1 MARQP
6 SLRLPTRRRAGVL
19 TLAATALACSA
30 AFAWAQQQ
38 PEMRGSALDRR
49 IGDLLGNDNA
59 QATSPLG
66 GASALDAP
74 PYEATGSRADSAL
87 DRLDALDEQ
96 PGALDAAE
104 QQMSGRSTAQATSPT
119 AATEAEEDL
128 TTGTVRAEQIDL
140 SEDDRNTRMAR
151 DNQRVGA
158 IEGLARAPEEDPY
171 APLGMRLGTFVFTP
185 RLEQGIGATTNGSSS
200 PGGESSV
207 FSETALRLNAISDW
221 SRHSAALQTDGVY
234 RKSLSGEEI
243 DEFEG
248 GISADIR
255 LDLGDQWQA
264 TGSVAYRVRP
274 ESASSPTFIE
284 GTVSQPLRHTFSGS
298 AGVSRELG
306 RLKLG
311 VTGAVERNLY
321 DDADLSSGGVISQA
335 DRDSVLST
343 VALRTGFELSPA
355 ITPFLEAEIG
365 RRNYDEEFDRDGFAR
380 SADRYAIRGGVE
392 LDLSEKTTGEFSVGW
407 LEERPDDERLSS
419 ISGLALAGNLQWS
432 PVRGTIV
439 ELNGATTVEGSTT
452 AGDPGSLLYSGSL
465 ALRRELRANLTGT
478 ASAGLDWRDYSG
490 SSEHDLILSG
500 ELGLTWWMNRFV
512 GVTGRARHEMQRS
525 SIDDRDYDA
534 TSVFLGM
541 TLQR

>member
-1 MARQP
+1 
-6 SLRLPTRRRAGVL
+6 
-19 TLAATALACSA
+19 
-30 AFAWAQQQ
+30 
-38 PEMRGSALDRR
+38 
-49 IGDLLGNDNA
+49 
-59 QATSPLG
+59 
-66 GASALDAP
+66 
-74 PYEATGSRADSAL
+74 
-87 DRLDALDEQ
+87 
-96 PGALDAAE
+96 
-104 QQMSGRSTAQATSPT
+104 MSGRTTTQAASPT
-119 AATEAEEDL
+119 AAAEPEEDL

-140 SEDDRNTRMAR
+140 ADEDRNTRMTR
-151 DNQRVGA
+151 DNQRIGA
-158 IEGLARAPEEDPY
+158 IEGLARTPEEDPY

-200 PGGESSV
+200 PGGGSSV

-221 SRHSAALQTDGVY
+221 SRHSAALQADGIY

-392 LDLSEKTTGEFSVGW
+392 LDLSEKTTGEFSIGW
-407 LEERPDDERLSS
+407 LEERPDDDRLSS

-512 GVTGRARHEMQRS
+512 GVTGRARHEVQRS